1 MYAVGYQEMGL
12 RIAARRRELG
22 LTQKQLA
29 EQMAVTAQSVS
40 AWERCRTVP
49 EAERLEVL
57 ADVLQISVSSLL
69 EGCVPMPRADDD
81 GRLDDVEQLR
91 KRIADFAAAN
101 GLRQTTA
108 ALSCAIGLHS
118 GQYRKGIGAVPYVV
132 HPMDM
137 ACHAMALGIREDEVL
152 AAALLHDVCEDCGV
166 PAESLPVAETVQK
179 SVKLLTFTQLADES
193 WEDAKARYYAGI
205 YTSREAMLVK
215 LLDRCNNVSAMAD
228 AFSREKLRSYVEETR
243 RYILPMAQRLRA
255 QDASLTNALY
265 LLEYHISSVIFTV
278 EAMLGK

>member
-1 MYAVGYQEMGL
+1 MGYQEMGV

-29 EQMAVTAQSVS
+29 EQMEVTAQSVS

-69 EGCVPMPRADDD
+69 EGCVPMPREDDD

-108 ALSCAIGLHS
+108 ALSCAIRLHS
-118 GQYRKGIGAVPYVV
+118 GQYRKGIGEVPYVV
-132 HPMDM
+132 HPMDV
-137 ACHAMALGIREDEVL
+137 ACHAMALGIREDAVL

-166 PAESLPVAETVQK
+166 SAASLPVEETVRK
-179 SVKLLTFTQLADES
+179 SIKLLTFTQVADES
-193 WEDAKARYYAGI
+193 WDDAKDRYYAGI

-215 LLDRCNNVSAMAD
+215 LLDRCNNVSGMASG
-228 AFSREKLRSYVEETR
+228 FTPRRMGEYVQETR
-243 RYILPMAQRLRA
+243 EHVLPLIP
-255 QDASLTNALY
+255 L
-265 LLEYHISSVIFTV
+265 LLEAEPQWRHALWLIRYQLESLLHTFDH
-278 EAMLGK
+278 LL

>member
-1 MYAVGYQEMGL
+1 MGYVEMGS

-22 LTQKQLA
+22 LTQKRLA
-29 EQMAVTAQSVS
+29 EQMGVTAQSVS
-40 AWERCRTVP
+40 AWERGKTVP
-49 EAERLEVL
+49 EAERLEAL

-69 EGCVPMPRADDD
+69 EGGVPMPRGDDA
-81 GRLDDVEQLR
+81 GRVDNVER
-91 KRIADFAAAN
+91 MRAKIEAFAAEN
-101 GLRQTTA
+101 GLEQTLR
-108 ALSCAIGLHS
+108 ALPCAIELHS
-118 GQYRKGIGAVPYVV
+118 GQYRKGIGEVPYVV

-137 ACHAMALGIREDEVL
+137 VCHAMALGIREDPVL

-166 PAESLPVAETVQK
+166 SAESLPVEGTVRK
-179 SVKLLTFTQLADES
+179 AVKLLTFTQTAGES

-205 YTSREAMLVK
+205 RTSREAMLVK

-228 AFSREKLRSYVEETR
+228 AFSREKLRSYIEETR
-243 RYILPMAQRLRA
+243 VYILPLAQLLRK
-255 QDASLTNALY
+255 QDASLANAMY

>member
-1 MYAVGYQEMGL
+1 
-12 RIAARRRELG
+12 
-22 LTQKQLA
+22 
-29 EQMAVTAQSVS
+29 
-40 AWERCRTVP
+40 
-49 EAERLEVL
+49 
-57 ADVLQISVSSLL
+57 
-69 EGCVPMPRADDD
+69 
-81 GRLDDVEQLR
+81 VEQLR
-91 KRIADFAAAN
+91 AKIEAFAAEN
-101 GLRQTTA
+101 GLEQTLR
-108 ALSCAIGLHS
+108 ALPCAIKLHS
-118 GQYRKGIGAVPYVV
+118 GQYRKGIGEVPYVV

-193 WEDAKARYYAGI
+193 WDDAKARYYADI
-205 YTSREAMLVK
+205 DTDRTAMLVK

-228 AFSREKLRSYVEETR
+228 AFSREKLRSYIEETR

>member
-1 MYAVGYQEMGL
+1 MYAVGYQEMGV

-118 GQYRKGIGAVPYVV
+118 GQYRKGIGEVPYVV

-137 ACHAMALGIREDEVL
+137 VCHAIALGIQEDAVL
-152 AAALLHDVCEDCGV
+152 AAALLHDVCEDCGAA
-166 PAESLPVAETVQK
+166 PETLPVGKQIQDTVRL
-179 SVKLLTFTQLADES
+179 VTFTQYAGEG
-193 WEDAKARYYAGI
+193 WEAAKERYYAAI
-205 YTSREAMLVK
+205 RTSREAMLVK

-228 AFSREKLRSYVEETR
+228 AFAREKLRSYIEETR
-243 RYILPMAQRLRA
+243 RYVLPLAQLLRQ
-255 QDASLTNALY
+255 QDAGLESALY
-265 LLEYHISSVIFTV
+265 LLEYHISSVIFSV
-278 EAMLGK
+278 EAMLGR